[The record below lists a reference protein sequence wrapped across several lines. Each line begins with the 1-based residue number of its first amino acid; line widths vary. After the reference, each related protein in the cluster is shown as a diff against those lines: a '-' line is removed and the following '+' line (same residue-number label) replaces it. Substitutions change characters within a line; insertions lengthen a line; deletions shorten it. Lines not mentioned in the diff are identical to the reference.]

1 MTAIAPST
9 VAKSYRRHFLVAAAL
24 VLAVF
29 AYFWFT
35 PSGADERRLDGLQL
49 DPTLTLPT
57 LAGEMPEFLET
68 DTNVARRS
76 WDGSWSITE
85 HTDRYALLSR
95 RVNRYAED
103 LYDHVD
109 ASTWTI
115 TAVRCTED
123 RFVLTARQPFDG
135 DWATLEITAWA
146 VGANGEMTVR
156 SAVSAEAGTSLVTSN
171 DAVDAVID
179 CREVS

>member
-1 MTAIAPST
+1 MTAIAPRT
-9 VAKSYRRHFLVAAAL
+9 VAKSYRRHALVAAAL

-49 DPTLTLPT
+49 DPTLTLPM
-57 LAGEMPEFLET
+57 LAGETPELLET
-68 DTNVARRS
+68 DANVARRS

-95 RVNRYAED
+95 RVNRYADD

-109 ASTWTI
+109 ASTWSI
-115 TAVRCTED
+115 TAVRCSED
-123 RFVLTARQPFDG
+123 QFVLTARQPFDG

-156 SAVSAEAGTSLVTSN
+156 SAVSAEAGTSLVASN
-171 DAVDAVID
+171 DAVDAMID
-179 CREVS
+179 CPEVG